1 MSTSSAKRT
10 LRWRPVGDTL
20 LLVEEAEARYDGPLA
35 SNVAACALA
44 ACGLGSGGAMRSSGL
59 QRCVFVVRR
68 MIRSVASGVTL
79 SVVVCRNEFFQDDCL
94 IAV

>member
-1 MSTSSAKRT
+1 MMSTSSAKRT

-59 QRCVFVVRR
+59 RRCVCGEKVDQKCCKRCY
-68 MIRSVASGVTL
+68 SVGGSL
-79 SVVVCRNEFFQDDCL
+79 P
-94 IAV
+94 